1 MIQTGFDNR
10 VKIHQIVENQLPSFI
25 LEENPNASEFLKQYY
40 ISQEYQG
47 GPVDISDN
55 LDQYLKLDNLTPEVV
70 VDSTILS
77 NDITS
82 SETTIQ
88 VSSTKGFPN
97 QYGLLKID
105 DEIITYTGITA
116 TSFTGCIRGFSGITN
131 YHDNLTNEL
140 VFSSSD
146 SQSHSANSSIQNLV
160 AETQL
165 MKTDLIQPIFI
176 KEGLKGIEQIESLP
190 GINRYGSDAVLN
202 EVEDLANLNIGA
214 IAIFP
219 VIDPTKKDNHGSE
232 ATNDNNFLI
241 NEIKKIK
248 AEFPEMLLI
257 SDVALDPYTTHGH
270 DGILDESGYVDN
282 DKTLKIL
289 RDQSLILAE
298 AGADIIAPSDMM
310 DGRVGVIRD
319 ALEKNGFIN
328 TIILS
333 YAAKYNSQ
341 FYGPFRDAVGSSAN
355 LGKSS
360 KSSYQMAFTNSDEA
374 LHEVALDIKEGA
386 DIVMV
391 KPGMPY
397 LDIIYRIKKEF
408 KIPTFAYQVSGEY
421 SMIKNAIEK
430 GWIDRGVMLESLTS
444 LKRAGSD
451 AILTYAAKEISKELL

>member
-1 MIQTGFDNR
+1 MTTDRKF
-10 VKIHQIVENQLPSFI
+10 PSTR
-25 LEENPNASEFLKQYY
+25 LRRLR
-40 ISQEYQG
+40 
-47 GPVDISDN
+47 
-55 LDQYLKLDNLTPEVV
+55 L
-70 VDSTILS
+70 
-77 NDITS
+77 
-82 SETTIQ
+82 
-88 VSSTKGFPN
+88 
-97 QYGLLKID
+97 
-105 DEIITYTGITA
+105 
-116 TSFTGCIRGFSGITN
+116 
-131 YHDNLTNEL
+131 
-140 VFSSSD
+140 
-146 SQSHSANSSIQNLV
+146 NSSIQNLV

-190 GINRYGSDAVLN
+190 GINRYGSDVVLN
-202 EVEDLANLNIGA
+202 EVEDLAKLNIGA

-219 VIDPTKKDNHGSE
+219 VIDPINKDNHGSE
-232 ATNDNNFLI
+232 AINDNNFLI

-248 AEFPEMLLI
+248 AEFPEVLLI

-270 DGILDESGYVDN
+270 DGILDKSGYVDN